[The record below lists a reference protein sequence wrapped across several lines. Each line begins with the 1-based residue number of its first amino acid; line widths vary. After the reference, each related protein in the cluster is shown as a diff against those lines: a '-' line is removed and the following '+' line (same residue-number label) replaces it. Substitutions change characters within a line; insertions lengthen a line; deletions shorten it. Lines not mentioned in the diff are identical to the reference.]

1 MAYTFDGPNKLIILS
16 SGTTTFDAVDVY
28 SRWKE
33 WVATGDNAKYLLAFQ
48 VVGGEPISGSVT
60 ITPYVFLQNNWKI
73 KPQAANH
80 TLTIT
85 GNLLTS
91 DSSSPMSFAGLTGY
105 QIDVVRQLALK
116 TETVSTSG
124 SSSDPWTKVIEN
136 GFTAEQMLRL
146 ISSVLIGKTQ
156 IVPGAPGEATV
167 YFRDIA
173 DTKDRVGAAM
183 VGSERTGIA
192 LDAT

>member
-1 MAYTFDGPNKLIILS
+1 
-16 SGTTTFDAVDVY
+16 
-28 SRWKE
+28 
-33 WVATGDNAKYLLAFQ
+33 
-48 VVGGEPISGSVT
+48 
-60 ITPYVFLQNNWKI
+60 
-73 KPQAANH
+73 
-80 TLTIT
+80 
-85 GNLLTS
+85 
-91 DSSSPMSFAGLTGY
+91 MSFAGLTGY

-146 ISSVLIGKTQ
+146 ISAVLIGKTQ